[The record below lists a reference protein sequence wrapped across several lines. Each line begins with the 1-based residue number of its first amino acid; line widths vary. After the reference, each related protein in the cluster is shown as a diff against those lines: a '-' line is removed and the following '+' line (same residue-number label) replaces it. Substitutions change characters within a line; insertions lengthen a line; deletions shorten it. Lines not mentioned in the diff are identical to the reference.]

1 MFIHL
6 QRFIVMSNLFQLQ
19 NNIQNNQTEQAVEIC
34 SDIKLCHC
42 MTNIRNTISKISI
55 QGQIPVG

>member
-34 SDIKLCHC
+34 SDIELCH
-42 MTNIRNTISKISI
+42 
-55 QGQIPVG
+55 